1 MNIKT
6 EQGVLRNKEAGII
19 RMMSSKK
26 TLFAIGA
33 LALLFVSS
41 VFADDVVV
49 LTEDNF
55 EKEVG
60 QDRPALVEFY
70 APW

>member
-1 MNIKT
+1 MKRSQIWLLGFAFLT
-6 EQGVLRNKEAGII
+6 VL
-19 RMMSSKK
+19 
-26 TLFAIGA
+26 F
-33 LALLFVSS
+33 SS
-41 VFADDVVV
+41 VVAEDVVV

-60 QDRPALVEFY
+60 KDRGALVEFY